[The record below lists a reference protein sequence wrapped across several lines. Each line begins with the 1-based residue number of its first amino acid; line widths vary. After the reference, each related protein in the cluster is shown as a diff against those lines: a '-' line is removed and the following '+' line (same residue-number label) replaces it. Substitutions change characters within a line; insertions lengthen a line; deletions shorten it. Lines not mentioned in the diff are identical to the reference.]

1 MSRNS
6 VFSIWVVA
14 ILSVFMAEPA
24 RSLNITDLVS
34 QGVGSASCI
43 TEPFNKVPRSVT
55 VITRAQIQQQ
65 TALTRDMNQILYRLV
80 PGFGFSARNTRFSR
94 SALRGKQSAVF
105 VDGVPLSTD
114 TRSIEPA
121 SIERIE
127 VIPNPNNRCRS

>member
-1 MSRNS
+1 MSRNF
-6 VFSIWVVA
+6 VFSVWVVSTLA
-14 ILSVFMAEPA
+14 ILAANVSVAGDA
-24 RSLNITDLVS
+24 SLSVS

-43 TEPFNKVPRSVT
+43 TEPFDKVPRSVT

-94 SALRGKQSAVF
+94 SALRGKHSSVL
-105 VDGVPLSTD
+105 VDGVPLSID
-114 TRSIEPA
+114 PRNLEPA
-121 SIERIE
+121 TIERIE